1 MLRYGDGIPA
11 CIVRP
16 SVVTSTWREPL
27 EGWSDSVYGPVG
39 LLAGISLG
47 LVRTINCAAGN
58 KLDFVPADYVT
69 SSLIAAAW
77 DTGVRWV
84 AR

>member
-1 MLRYGDGIPA
+1 MLRYSGGIPA

-27 EGWSDSVYGPVG
+27 AGWTDSVYGPVG
-39 LLAGISLG
+39 LLVGSSLG
-47 LVRTINCAAGN
+47 LLRTIHCRTDMR
-58 KLDFVPADYVT
+58 LDFVPADYVT

-77 DTGVRWV
+77 DTGVR
-84 AR
+84 